1 MAIGLTKS
9 LGSGVIPVW
18 QGFPEPLPGG
28 FKVANTGMSA
38 GQIFPAGS
46 LVIEDESAR
55 TATILGGAKAYATA
69 GGTATAYNVNK
80 GHGLKVGD
88 YLAKSTAGGKA
99 YAITAIDTTTSTD
112 YDILTVGTTIGAVTA
127 GDQLYAS
134 TATGATASAL
144 PAATSILHQDV
155 VISGTGLIDSCSVV
169 KHGHLYAR
177 RMPLYSADV
186 AALTGLKNIIF
197 LQSK

>member
-1 MAIGLTKS
+1 MS
-9 LGSGVIPVW
+9 LGFTKTIGTTGIPVW

-38 GQIFPAGS
+38 GQVFPAGS
-46 LVIEDESAR
+46 LCIEDEVAR
-55 TATILGGAKAYATA
+55 TCVILGGAKAYATA
-69 GGTATAYNVNK
+69 GGAATTYNVYK
-80 GHGLKVGD
+80 GSGLKVGD

-99 YAITAIDTTTSTD
+99 YAITAIDTTTSND
-112 YDILTVGTTIGAVTA
+112 YDIVTVGTTIGAVTA

-144 PAATSILHQDV
+144 PAATSILHQE
-155 VISGTGLIDSCSVV
+155 VIVSGAGIVDSCSVV
-169 KHGHLYAR
+169 KHGHIYAR

-197 LQSK
+197 MQSK